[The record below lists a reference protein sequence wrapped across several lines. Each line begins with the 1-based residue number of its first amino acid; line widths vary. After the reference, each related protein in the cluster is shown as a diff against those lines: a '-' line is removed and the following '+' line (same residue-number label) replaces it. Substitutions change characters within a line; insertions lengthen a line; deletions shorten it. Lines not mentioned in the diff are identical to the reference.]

1 MNVSRFMNLAAI
13 FSLDLESQYIW
24 TKFRWKS
31 VLLKIFS
38 LSGFLIKQLCIFNW
52 QTQDLLLGN
61 CLRAKTWIKSLLVE
75 IARLGRRKKPGC
87 FAASNYFP
95 DTMYY
100 FRQYFL
106 LPFFY
111 FFIIKNNR
119 NFYIRENNRK
129 YSINREYYIFCYSI
143 LNKLF

>member
-1 MNVSRFMNLAAI
+1 MKITICMNVSRFMNLAAI

-75 IARLGRRKKPGC
+75 IARLGRRRKPGC

-100 FRQYFL
+100 FPPGNTNVTNTMRRAKHQELCAFINL
-106 LPFFY
+106 AGAPFV
-111 FFIIKNNR
+111 
-119 NFYIRENNRK
+119 
-129 YSINREYYIFCYSI
+129 CY
-143 LNKLF
+143 K